1 MELTRVK
8 KYPFWQIKCDRKETT
23 SSERLTRKEQ
33 NISLIMK
40 THSNNICKCKP
51 HNVNMW
57 EMSRKWELFRKRK
70 YWESESCW
78 DSESDWKSRNN
89 NYLLKW
95 LGHLSA
101 VAVWA
106 CARCLKWWHLWSNPL
121 TLLKQSHPGFNGL
134 SCLVSGLQRSP
145 SCIYLWGELA
155 CLKKIQYQHR
165 GHLCMSIHQKWK
177 YYRETDPALL
187 NLMWIIFEWVRS
199 TRRGWPAKLERTS
212 QTEEVSCRWKI
223 FFSSTSSFIFS
234 LSL

>member
-78 DSESDWKSRNN
+78 DSESDWKSRNK

-106 CARCLKWWHLWSNPL
+106 CARCRKWWHLWSNHF
-121 TLLKQSHPGFNGL
+121 TLETLSSRLQWLVLFGL
-134 SCLVSGLQRSP
+134 WFTAQPILHLSVR
-145 SCIYLWGELA
+145 WA
-155 CLKKIQYQHR
+155 CL
-165 GHLCMSIHQKWK
+165 S
-177 YYRETDPALL
+177 
-187 NLMWIIFEWVRS
+187 
-199 TRRGWPAKLERTS
+199 
-212 QTEEVSCRWKI
+212 
-223 FFSSTSSFIFS
+223 
-234 LSL
+234 